1 MEKKLEKMREDIRAR
16 LMRTRGFV
24 ACIVILL
31 GVVASGV
38 LPYHG
43 GKENAADF
51 MEGFQMGALC
61 GIALVAIVTLVRYEQ
76 ALKSDAKLKEI
87 YYKENDERTNYIA
100 MMAGKNSMRITLAIL
115 LIAAVI
121 VGYYSFEAFAA
132 LVGAAVVESLVMLG
146 FKLYYSRTFS
156 GVEE

>member
-1 MEKKLEKMREDIRAR
+1 MEKKLEKMRKEIRAR
-16 LMRTRGFV
+16 LVRIKVLV
-24 ACIVILL
+24 ACVVILL
-31 GVVASGV
+31 GGVASGV

-51 MEGFQMGALC
+51 MEGFQLGALC
-61 GIALVAIVTLVRYEQ
+61 AIALWVVYLLVRYEQ
-76 ALKSDAKLKEI
+76 ALRDDAKIKEI

-100 MMAGKNSMRITLAIL
+100 MMAGKNSMNVTLVIL

-121 VGYYSFEAFAA
+121 VGYFSFEGFVA